1 MRMNFLGDFRALLP
15 CRVCVFLQSHPYGL
29 VVHGLLFALVQNVKQ
44 CCRGGEGFVFVEDSY
59 VLLQM
64 LHRFLHQWNGPNFV
78 PLTEKQNLRGIAEFH
93 IAQTNTKGFTDTR
106 AGIIEENHEEPVA
119 QTNLRPGIRFIE

>member
-1 MRMNFLGDFRALLP
+1 MDFLREFRTLLP
-15 CRVCVFLQSHPYGL
+15 SRVCVFLQSHPFGL
-29 VVHGLLFALVQNVKQ
+29 VVHRLLFTLVQNVKQ

-64 LHRFLHQWNGPNFV
+64 LYCFLHQWNSSDYV
-78 PLTEKQNLRGIAEFH
+78 SLSEKQNQRGIAEFH

-119 QTNLRPGIRFIE
+119 QTNLRFGIRFIE